1 MIIETRALQKR
12 FGKVEAIKD
21 LSLSVPEGSVFAL
34 IGPNG
39 SGKTTTIR
47 MLMNILHPDGGT
59 IDVLGTPSRALT
71 YRDFQRI
78 GYVSESQKLPEGL
91 TITQYFAYLHSL
103 YPAWDPELE
112 RELREQFELPPSRK
126 LKHLSHGMRMKTLLI
141 GALAFRPQLLVLDE
155 PLSGLDTLVR
165 DEVVSGLL
173 QQAHETTVL
182 ISSHELTEIEHFIT
196 HVAFMQNGRLLLQES
211 IETLQGRFREV
222 TVTLSATKELPTP
235 CPDTWLLPEL
245 SGHRL
250 RFVTSA
256 FDSEQS
262 LYQEMTQHF
271 GAVKVSNE
279 PLPLRTVANTLMQTR
294 KRQKATNVERVSR

>member
-1 MIIETRALQKR
+1 MIIETKGLQKR
-12 FGKVEAIKD
+12 FGKVEAIED
-21 LSLSVPEGSVFAL
+21 LNLSVPEGSVFAL

-39 SGKTTTIR
+39 TGKTTTIR
-47 MLMNILHPDGGT
+47 MLMNILHPDSGT
-59 IDVLGTPSRALT
+59 IDVLGTPSRALS

-78 GYVSESQKLPEGL
+78 GYVSESQRLPEGL
-91 TITQYFAYLHSL
+91 TIAQYFAYLRSL
-103 YPAWDPELE
+103 YPAWDPQLE

-126 LKHLSHGMRMKTLLI
+126 LKYLSHGMRMKTLLI

-165 DEVVSGLL
+165 DEVVGGLL

-211 IETLQGRFREV
+211 IEILQRRFREV
-222 TVTLSATKELPTP
+222 TVTLSAMKALPTP

-256 FDSEQS
+256 FDDEET
-262 LYQEMTQHF
+262 LYREMMQHF
-271 GAVKVSNE
+271 GAVRVSNE
-279 PLPLRTVANTLMQTR
+279 PLPLRTVANTLMQAR
-294 KRQKATNVERVSR
+294 KRQKRNNVERVQR

>member
-1 MIIETRALQKR
+1 MIIETRGLRKR
-12 FGKVEAIKD
+12 FGKVDAIED
-21 LSLSVPEGSVFAL
+21 LNLSVPEGSVFAL

-39 SGKTTTIR
+39 TGKTTTIR
-47 MLMNILHPDGGT
+47 VLMNILHPDGGT
-59 IDVLGTPSRALT
+59 VDVLGTPSRALT

-78 GYVSESQKLPEGL
+78 GYVSEAQRLPEGL
-91 TITQYFAYLHSL
+91 TIAQYFAYLRSL
-103 YPAWDPELE
+103 YPAWDRELE
-112 RELREQFELPPSRK
+112 RELCEQFELPPSRK

-165 DEVVSGLL
+165 DEVVGGLL

-196 HVAFMQNGRLLLQES
+196 HVAFMQNGRLLLQEA
-211 IETLQGRFREV
+211 IETLHSRFREV
-222 TVTLSATKELPTP
+222 TVTLSAAKELPTP
-235 CPDTWLLPEL
+235 YPDSWLLPEL

-256 FDSEQS
+256 FDGEQN
-262 LYQEMTQHF
+262 LYQEMTQLF
-271 GAVKVSNE
+271 GAVRVSSE
-279 PLPLRTVANTLMQTR
+279 PLPLRTVANTLMQAR
-294 KRQKATNVERVSR
+294 KRQRATR